1 MPTDL
6 AVVEVEV
13 RGEDLVVTLPGT
25 SFMVAYYK
33 PVDRLDLITRSN
45 WMDDPSA
52 AMTLGEFRAKSRIA
66 AERKARDL
74 GWLD

>member
-1 MPTDL
+1 MPSNL
-6 AVVEVEV
+6 ANVQVEV
-13 RGEDLVVTLPGT
+13 RDTDLVVTLPGT

-33 PVDRLDLITRSN
+33 PTDRLDLITRSD
-45 WMDDPSA
+45 WMDDPNA
-52 AMTLGEFRAKSRIA
+52 GITLGEFRAKSRIA